1 MLSIFFLNKTICIY
15 VYFFHDYIFE
25 VKMNSVSQNEF
36 MYHDLHAI
44 LNIKI
49 HKKFLRVINNEIPA
63 MIKRLMKRRFIFNK
77 CSKYCLSIS

>member
-1 MLSIFFLNKTICIY
+1 
-15 VYFFHDYIFE
+15 
-25 VKMNSVSQNEF
+25 